1 MKVDMWLG
9 AVLVHPG
16 PYNKVPQTGQ
26 LFGSRNRFLTS
37 WRLEVQD
44 QGVGMACYR
53 EEEPPG
59 CRLPSLL
66 CALVVEREQGCPLGS
81 LLSGLHPTHWVS
93 PNPTTQPSPKDP
105 TPATITQRG

>member
-1 MKVDMWLG
+1 MKVDMWVG
-9 AVLVHPG
+9 AALVHPG
-16 PYNKVPQTGQ
+16 PYNKVPQTEK
-26 LFGSRNRFLTS
+26 LLGSRNRFLTS

-81 LLSGLHPTHWVS
+81 LPTLKRIIKRRVGM
-93 PNPTTQPSPKDP
+93 
-105 TPATITQRG
+105 QRNRGFRMM